1 MNKLSD
7 KLKDV
12 EKLKLLHQ
20 KKVIGIGGK
29 FSAGKSCFIN
39 SLTNSVLPEGQ
50 RPTTSIATYIVHS
63 DVKKNVAI
71 TNNDNLI
78 ELDDEAIAAITHQF
92 FKQYKI
98 GFSRIIKNLVV
109 STDEFPYPNVAILDT
124 PGYSKADTAKND
136 DGTDAELAREQL
148 RSVDYLIWLVDSTQG
163 VITDGDLNFISSLN
177 LSTEI
182 LVVFTK
188 ADTDTKEN
196 LQKKL
201 KQARKTLAGQNKKIF
216 GVIAYNSRDKEIVIG
231 ENELNDFMKMANDS
245 SSSENEIHSQLSLV
259 NDVLLN
265 DIEESIADNNDK
277 LNQFSEVLTN
287 TCNAEH
293 ISSILNEYSRSY
305 ASIQK
310 LKESRNKISES
321 FTQLMRISN
330 DLAGG
335 NT

>member
-1 MNKLSD
+1 M
-7 KLKDV
+7 
-12 EKLKLLHQ
+12 
-20 KKVIGIGGK
+20 
-29 FSAGKSCFIN
+29 
-39 SLTNSVLPEGQ
+39 
-50 RPTTSIATYIVHS
+50 
-63 DVKKNVAI
+63 
-71 TNNDNLI
+71 
-78 ELDDEAIAAITHQF
+78 
-92 FKQYKI
+92 
-98 GFSRIIKNLVV
+98 
-109 STDEFPYPNVAILDT
+109 
-124 PGYSKADTAKND
+124 
-136 DGTDAELAREQL
+136 
-148 RSVDYLIWLVDSTQG
+148 
-163 VITDGDLNFISSLN
+163 
-177 LSTEI
+177 
-182 LVVFTK
+182 
-188 ADTDTKEN
+188 
-196 LQKKL
+196 
-201 KQARKTLAGQNKKIF
+201 
-216 GVIAYNSRDKEIVIG
+216 IAYNSRDKEIVIG